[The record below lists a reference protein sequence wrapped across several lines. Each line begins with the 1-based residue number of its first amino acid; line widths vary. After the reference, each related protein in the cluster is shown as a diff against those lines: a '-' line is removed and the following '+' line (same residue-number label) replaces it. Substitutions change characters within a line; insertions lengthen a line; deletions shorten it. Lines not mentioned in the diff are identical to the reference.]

1 MTTVEIMPA
10 RLADVWA
17 FERMRP
23 EDAAEVMAS
32 HGLSPV
38 EAIIESWANSKEA
51 WTVRFNG
58 EVAAMYGIVLTPW
71 GTALTPVAVGWLL
84 TTTAV
89 DRHPVTFFKESKRI
103 VKELAERYGV
113 LTNFVDARYGKAL
126 NWARRLGFDVQ
137 QVITFGRNG
146 EPFNPISYGG

>member
-1 MTTVEIMPA
+1 MTHVEITPA
-10 RLADVWA
+10 KLADVWA
-17 FERMRP
+17 FEKMRP
-23 EDAAEVMAS
+23 EDAAEVLAS
-32 HGLSPV
+32 DGLSPV
-38 EAIIESWANSKEA
+38 ESIIQSWASSRET
-51 WTVRFNG
+51 WTVRLNG
-58 EVAAMYGIVLTPW
+58 EVAAMYGVALTPY
-71 GTALTPVAVGWLL
+71 GTALTPVAVAWLL